1 MQYYG
6 GQVECT
12 ISFLFKTLI
21 IIVDSTSGYEMIDS
35 QSHEVH
41 SVKLDIIIS
50 YPTNTSGIVVLLKLP
65 PK

>member
-1 MQYYG
+1 MYNL
-6 GQVECT
+6 
-12 ISFLFKTLI
+12 ISLQNVNNI
-21 IIVDSTSGYEMIDS
+21 DSTSGYEMIDS

-50 YPTNTSGIVVLLKLP
+50 YQTNTSGIVFLLKLP